1 MVVAQSQINEI
12 VILSQISHR
21 NVVKIL
27 GCCLET
33 EVPLLVYEFILNGT
47 LFEYIHHQNEELPLT
62 WEMRLRIAIQ
72 VAGALSYLHSAAS
85 SPIFHRD
92 IKSSNILLDEK
103 YTAKVADF
111 GTSRSMSIDKTHV
124 TTKVQGTFG
133 YLDPEFFQSSKF
145 TDKSDVYSFGVTLSE
160 LLTGEKPVS
169 LTSSQEW
176 RSLAAYFLLSMEENR
191 LFDILDAQVMK
202 DGGKDEIVAVA
213 NLAKRCL
220 NLKGKKRPTMKQVAV
235 ELEGI
240 QQSVKAS
247 DMRQTFANVE
257 YVRCEITEHGDIVSA
272 SKGSSCIND
281 GVGSSLDDEPL
292 LSSKNFL

>member
-1 MVVAQSQINEI
+1 
-12 VILSQISHR
+12 
-21 NVVKIL
+21 
-27 GCCLET
+27 
-33 EVPLLVYEFILNGT
+33 
-47 LFEYIHHQNEELPLT
+47 
-62 WEMRLRIAIQ
+62 MRLRIAIQ

-85 SPIFHRD
+85 SPIFHGD
-92 IKSSNILLDEK
+92 IKSSNVLLDEK
-103 YTAKVADF
+103 DTAKVANF

-145 TDKSDVYSFGVTLSE
+145 TDKSNVYSFGVTLSE

-247 DMRQTFANVE
+247 EMQQTFANVE

-272 SKGSSCIND
+272 SKGSSCINGD
-281 GVGSSLDDEPL
+281 VGSSLDDEPL
-292 LSSKNFL
+292 LSSKYFL